1 MMEGEA
7 RSRIRVFIDDT
18 PLDVWPWTLT
28 GDAVGW
34 HSQSALARLRRGELR
49 LVDGAGHPVGLDGQ
63 LQAGAHLY
71 LREREEDRT
80 PAEDAG
86 PVGKTPAE
94 EPPGRRVED

>member
-1 MMEGEA
+1 MMESEA
-7 RSRIRVFIDDT
+7 PSRIRVFIDDT

-34 HSQSALARLRRGELR
+34 YSQSAFARLRRGELR

-71 LREREEDRT
+71 LREREEDPSR
-80 PAEDAG
+80 EDTG
-86 PVGKTPAE
+86 PVGETPAE
-94 EPPGRRVED
+94 EPPLRRVED

>member
-34 HSQSALARLRRGELR
+34 YSQSALARLRRGELR

-71 LREREEDRT
+71 LREREEDPST
-80 PAEDAG
+80 EDAG